1 MGYTLCASLVSYG
14 INWRYSFYIQA
25 ILIVPTILAI
35 LLTPKKYFD
44 LENAV
49 KQIKQTHLNDRQEA
63 ENEELISSHQ
73 YFGFSGAPEPL
84 PRAS

>member
-49 KQIKQTHLNDRQEA
+49 KQIKQNH
-63 ENEELISSHQ
+63 
-73 YFGFSGAPEPL
+73 
-84 PRAS
+84 